1 MLLGANRPQK
11 VGLTAYLASLRRVND
26 GLSVLKQS
34 NLRSSQKVVQQ
45 MTGLLKAG
53 SMQLEELFR
62 QSLAEDSQ
70 PVEPLHY
77 ITKGS
82 VLPWVSRV
90 EIGADRV
97 PSLRSPVPDVQLAE
111 NEYPR
116 SIERF
121 PVLDTCHGLRAP
133 IQCYHDICRS
143 ARAVH
148 YFFAIYSRSRGHK
161 HNSSQH
167 HGAV

>member
-1 MLLGANRPQK
+1 MLGVYRPQK
-11 VGLTAYLASLRRVND
+11 VGLTAYLASLKRVNE

-70 PVEPLHY
+70 SVEPLHY

-82 VLPWVSRV
+82 TLLFVLRR
-90 EIGADRV
+90 IGADR
-97 PSLRSPVPDVQLAE
+97 PA
-111 NEYPR
+111 
-116 SIERF
+116 
-121 PVLDTCHGLRAP
+121 
-133 IQCYHDICRS
+133 
-143 ARAVH
+143 
-148 YFFAIYSRSRGHK
+148 
-161 HNSSQH
+161 SSS
-167 HGAV
+167 